1 MTDLLRPFRG
11 PLTASPVEPIARFV
25 PAAVYAC
32 AIVFASSIPGE
43 QIAFKVDDRIAHFVE
58 YFILGLLLSF
68 AAAGVRGGT
77 GLLAPF
83 AILVFVAVFALAD
96 EYHQSFVPQRDA
108 SPKDWVFDML
118 GASSAV
124 FAARRLAPPKEAR

>member
-1 MTDLLRPFRG
+1 M
-11 PLTASPVEPIARFV
+11 EPIARFV

-43 QIAFKVDDRIAHFVE
+43 EITFQVDDRIAHFVE
-58 YFILGLLLSF
+58 YFILGLLLLF

-77 GLLAPF
+77 GRLAPA
-83 AILVFVAVFALAD
+83 AILAFVAVFALAD

-108 SPKDWVFDML
+108 SLKDCVFDMI
-118 GASSAV
+118 GASAAV
-124 FAARRLAPPKEAR
+124 FGARRLAAPREAQ